1 MTLVPMLAALT
12 VAGAVVCFIL
22 AMVGRGEREQA
33 LERLLGA
40 HGVGAPGG
48 GSSFQ
53 QMSVAL
59 RRRSM
64 SALPVLNA
72 LLARS
77 EWAERV
83 ALDLERAELRLK
95 VGEYLLIRGLFAFLA
110 GMVTLLLSQVLL
122 LGLVVGVAAYFL
134 PPFYLRRRRQRRM
147 DRLDRQLPEFLT
159 LVSNALKAGFG
170 LMQGLDNA
178 ADQLDPPI
186 SVELRRTLRDI
197 AIGASVEDALTA
209 LNDRVGSKD
218 LDIVVTAILVQRT
231 AGGNLSEVLDTTAHT
246 IRERDRIKG
255 EIKTLTSQQMLTGY
269 VLGVLPVGMAVLL
282 AVISREYMEPLF
294 STTLGHMLIAGAV
307 VMDIIGFVVIRKI
320 LNIEV

>member
-1 MTLVPMLAALT
+1 MTAISLLAALS
-12 VAGAVVCFIL
+12 VAGAVACFVL
-22 AMVGRGEREQA
+22 ALLGRGEREQA
-33 LERLLGA
+33 LERLLGPQ
-40 HGVGAPGG
+40 GAGLQPGG
-48 GSSFQ
+48 GLQ
-53 QMSVAL
+53 QVSVAL
-59 RRRSM
+59 RQRSM
-64 SALPVLNA
+64 SALPLLNA

-77 EWAERV
+77 DWAERV
-83 ALDLERAELRLK
+83 ALDLERAEVRLK
-95 VGEYLLIRGLFAFLA
+95 VGEYLLIRALLTCGAAILA
-110 GMVTLLLSQVLL
+110 WLMTQIL
-122 LGLVVGVAAYFL
+122 LVVLVVAAVAYFL
-134 PPFYLRRRRQRRM
+134 PPFYLRRRKQRRL

-197 AIGASVEDALTA
+197 AVGASVEDALTA

-255 EIKTLTSQQMLTGY
+255 EIKTLTAQQMLTGY
-269 VLGVLPVGMAVLL
+269 VLGVLPVAMAALL
-282 AVISREYMEPLF
+282 SLISRDYIEPLF
-294 STTLGHMLIAGAV
+294 TTALGNALIAAAV
-307 VMDIIGFVVIRKI
+307 VMDIIGFLVIRKI
-320 LNIEV
+320 LAIEV